1 MAGARL
7 TKGELAASLAAGVLL
22 HHAVFRH
29 GEWDAHSFTLLEAA
43 AALQVVLALFAHQFF
58 PLHTGT
64 PGHATETASASLQ
77 HALLWAAAALAGLG
91 ASILAYRASPLHRL
105 HRFPGPRPARLSQLY
120 MTWRSFRGGQIYE
133 DVRALHAR
141 YGDVVRVGP
150 SEVSLADPAAF
161 AAVHAPASPCERGPW
176 YNILNPTVSLQMVR
190 DRREHARRRKAWD
203 RAFSGKGEWYSILVF
218 STFRGRPAQGG
229 RSLLVR

>member
-1 MAGARL
+1 MAGARV
-7 TKGELAASLAAGVLL
+7 TKEELAASFAAGVLL
-22 HHAVFRH
+22 HLTVFRH

-43 AALQVVLALFAHQFF
+43 AALQVVLALLAHQFF
-58 PLHTGT
+58 PLHTG
-64 PGHATETASASLQ
+64 PQGHATETETASASLQ
-77 HALLWAAAALAGLG
+77 HALVWAAAALAGLG
-91 ASILAYRASPLHRL
+91 ASILVYRASRLHRL
-105 HRFPGPRPARLSQLY
+105 HRFPGPPAARLSQLY
-120 MTWRSFRGGQIYE
+120 MTWRSFRGGQVYE

-190 DRREHARRRKAWD
+190 DRREHGRRRKAWD
-203 RAFSGKGEWYSILVF
+203 RAFSGKGE
-218 STFRGRPAQGG
+218 
-229 RSLLVR
+229 